1 MGTIMTLALAF
12 ALQTGTSVQ
21 LPPGS
26 RPPSAQ
32 TASGDYTFP
41 SGAGL
46 LFFYVRPDKVADF
59 DAVLA
64 RLTEVLDKTEDPV
77 RKQQAANWR
86 ILKSAEMTPD
96 AIIYVFTFIPAV
108 SGSDYDPIKVMSEAI
123 PAEAQ
128 GLYEKL
134 RGAVIRVERMG
145 LTRIR

>member
-26 RPPSAQ
+26 RAPSVQAG
-32 TASGDYTFP
+32 SGDYTFP

-46 LFFYVRPDKVADF
+46 LFFYVKPDKVADF
-59 DAVLA
+59 DAVMA
-64 RLTEVLDKTEDPV
+64 RLAEVLDKTEDPV
-77 RKQQAANWR
+77 RKQQAATWR
-86 ILKSAEMTPD
+86 VLKSAETTPD
-96 AIIYVFTFIPAV
+96 ATIYVFAFIPAIA
-108 SGSDYDPIKVMSEAI
+108 GTDYDPIKVMSEAI

-128 GLYEKL
+128 ALYEKL